1 MESLGWK
8 ATRFGL
14 ALLGAGILFSFA
26 PRTAAAQNSVG
37 ASRPADEVARNLR
50 TLAANPRSVAALMG
64 AGKASLAVGDAQAA
78 LSFFSRAEEQLP
90 RDGRIKMWIGSAL
103 VHLEQPRP
111 ALKFFDEA
119 RRLGVAEA
127 DMAGD
132 RGLVHDMLG
141 DPRRAQRDY
150 ELALRTAATPE
161 ITRRLALSYGIS
173 GERERA
179 LRLLEEQLL
188 MRDPAAERTRAF
200 VLALT
205 GDSPGAVRLMQAAM
219 PGPAADA
226 MAPFLTRLPTLSLAE
241 RAMAVHFGHFPG
253 QGPAPSA
260 SAYAS
265 LEPATSAGA
274 PDPRQ
279 PALGSGKP
287 AAQPVVTDTRRRPDT
302 ATATTSTILASTQAP
317 PATSAALPAR
327 SQAPPPPPV
336 QRRFEPPA
344 ETPASPPPV
353 VLAAREPEPRPQAPE
368 PAQSSD
374 EADSNRLA
382 DLAAA
387 LEGIEE
393 EAPAPAR
400 ARPAATPSK
409 PPARQAA
416 ATGSAG
422 RDRASAAAK
431 KPPAAPRETARVWVQ
446 VAGGA
451 NKSWLPREFA
461 RLKAKAPKLLGS
473 RTAWS
478 VPAGATNRLL
488 VGPFASAREAQAFV
502 NELAKADIAGFAWTS
517 AAGQK
522 VERLA
527 AR

>member
-1 MESLGWK
+1 MESSGWK
-8 ATRFGL
+8 GPRFGL

-26 PRTAAAQNSVG
+26 AQPAAAQNSVG
-37 ASRPADEVARNLR
+37 VSRPADEVARNLR

-90 RDGRIKMWIGSAL
+90 KDGRIKMWIGSAL

-111 ALKFFDEA
+111 ALKFFEEA
-119 RRLGVAEA
+119 RRLGVPDAE
-127 DMAGD
+127 MAGD

-150 ELALRTAATPE
+150 ELALRTAANPE

-179 LRLLEEQLL
+179 LQLLEEQLL
-188 MRDPAAERTRAF
+188 LRDPAAERTRAF
-200 VLALT
+200 ILALT
-205 GDSPGAVRLMQAAM
+205 GDAPGAVRLTQAAM

-253 QGPAPSA
+253 QGAASSA
-260 SAYAS
+260 STYAS
-265 LEPATSAGA
+265 LEPVTSAGA

-279 PALGSGKP
+279 PALGSGRP
-287 AAQPVVTDTRRRPDT
+287 AARPVVTDTRRRPDA

-317 PATSAALPAR
+317 PATPAA
-327 SQAPPPPPV
+327 SQAQPV

-344 ETPASPPPV
+344 EKPAAPPPQV
-353 VLAAREPEPRPQAPE
+353 VLAAREPEPQPRAPE
-368 PAQSSD
+368 PTQSSD
-374 EADSNRLA
+374 EAESSRLA

-393 EAPAPAR
+393 EAPAPAK

-416 ATGSAG
+416 ATGTAQ
-422 RDRASAAAK
+422 RDRASAATAK

-478 VPAGATNRLL
+478 VPVGATNRLL
-488 VGPFASAREAQAFV
+488 VGPFANAREAQAFV
-502 NELAKADIAGFAWTS
+502 NELAKVDIAGFAWTS